1 MELLQEVKKSN
12 KQAFIDLV
20 EKYNHIFY
28 KAARLYFISDKDVYA
43 VLEHALS
50 KAFREVVNFKTE
62 KEFLCWTLRTIIVY
76 GSELKQ
82 KYSKD
87 VDRKIRN
94 KEFSVNIGD
103 KITSTESMVDNADVD
118 KNGDPIINI
127 YAYLRGDLRTYVLK
141 YGYSKNHYGKNTT
154 KQFDTWLEAL
164 RNLRNICAHHN
175 ILVGKTSSV
184 VLPEL
189 TDAQVL
195 ISDTD
200 LLSRLYA
207 LKKILPISEHERLK
221 HDLQKLVKHS
231 KINTTTLGIL
241 PIDWETRY
249 DDIFVL

>member
-62 KEFLCWTLRTIIVY
+62 KEFLCWTLRTIIVH

-103 KITSTESMVDNADVD
+103 KITSTESMVDNAE
-118 KNGDPIINI
+118 
-127 YAYLRGDLRTYVLK
+127 YQAYRR
-141 YGYSKNHYGKNTT
+141 
-154 KQFDTWLEAL
+154 A
-164 RNLRNICAHHN
+164 
-175 ILVGKTSSV
+175 SV
-184 VLPEL
+184 VEEYITSIEEGFRPIAFLYYYANL
-189 TDAQVL
+189 T
-195 ISDTD
+195 TD
-200 LLSRLYA
+200 EIG
-207 LKKILPISEHERLK
+207 KILKMSEFAVNNKLK
-221 HDLQKLVKHS
+221 SIRIKIYEMIKNKEVDL
-231 KINTTTLGIL
+231 
-241 PIDWETRY
+241 
-249 DDIFVL
+249 